1 MGVHISDAIA
11 QTRPVQ
17 PCDQTGRAQIW
28 LGGNVLACNRPE
40 QNAPAP
46 VLCVT
51 GPATGVPAGVATY
64 GGAPAAALPDDVV
77 KPPDD
82 GDAAPAELVVGVV
95 VVVGTGASAGPEDG
109 APSALGIGGNPHL
122 TLSCSMFC
130 SQYVLPALP
139 RHAAR

>member
-1 MGVHISDAIA
+1 
-11 QTRPVQ
+11 
-17 PCDQTGRAQIW
+17 
-28 LGGNVLACNRPE
+28 
-40 QNAPAP
+40 

-64 GGAPAAALPDDVV
+64 GGAPAAALPEDVV
-77 KPPDD
+77 KPPDE
-82 GDAAPAELVVGVV
+82 GEAAPAELVVVV
-95 VVVGTGASAGPEDG
+95 VVVGVAGASAGPDDG

-139 RHAAR
+139 RHAAGQDMIRWLHADGGVQYNNLICVEALHGLKRSMTITTQH